1 MAIATTI
8 NLDAKTV
15 FGNLRAVM
23 GRSVLSGTVAT
34 GDVVTGLNKVL
45 MFIPIVTGASQQGVS
60 VNETLP
66 LASGTVTVVVETND
80 STFDW
85 LAIGL

>member
-8 NLDAKTV
+8 NSDEKTV
-15 FGNLRAVM
+15 FGNKRVVM
-23 GRSVLSGTVAT
+23 GRSVLSGGVST
-34 GDVVTGLNKVL
+34 GDVVTELSKVE
-45 MFIPIVTGASQQGVS
+45 MFIPVVSAATQQGVA

-66 LASGTVTVVVETND
+66 LASGTVTVVVETAD

-85 LAIGL
+85 IAIGL